1 MDLSQKKIND
11 EFAVVAAIVLSS
23 NEFQQPHD
31 YSEKNVD
38 HCKKILPLNLAN
50 EPMSLIL
57 SYLKASAQ
65 VLFYSFCE
73 NISAAGICK

>member
-38 HCKKILPLNLAN
+38 HCKKILPLKLAN
-50 EPMSLIL
+50 EQQFDFELFEGKYTSVIL
-57 SYLKASAQ
+57 FFL
-65 VLFYSFCE
+65 
-73 NISAAGICK
+73 

>member
-38 HCKKILPLNLAN
+38 HCKEILPLKLAN
-50 EPMSLIL
+50 EQQFDFELFEGKCTSVIL
-57 SYLKASAQ
+57 FFL
-65 VLFYSFCE
+65 
-73 NISAAGICK
+73 